1 MDRNHSNLVNRHNM
15 VGGQAVI
22 EGVMM
27 KRDDT
32 VALAVR
38 KEDGTVEVK
47 KSTFKSSR
55 KKIGLLNKPIIR
67 GIVAFIESLILSFK
81 TLSSSTD
88 MLDLDDDKKKKKDGA
103 KKGSFSTVLIMTISV
118 VLGLLLAIFLFTIV
132 PMYATDFLV
141 NTIKL
146 DPSAKGHFIII
157 ALCEGVIK
165 IAIFIGYLLAVSC
178 MKDIRR
184 TFEYHGAEHK
194 AIACFESGH
203 ELTVENARKCTR
215 LHPRCGTSFMVVML
229 ILSIF
234 VSAFIPLEAGLARTA
249 VKLLVLPLVMGIG
262 YEYIMYAGKNENA
275 ITKILSAPGLWMQRI
290 TTREPSDDQL
300 QIAICAIKSAV
311 PELYP
316 KFDPSS
322 CDIPYLKNRDH
333 IANTGKKFPKE
344 EPLYKVPKETIE
356 LYYKE
361 ADCVIDDAP
370 ITVKSKNG
378 EKEFTAT
385 AYKYR

>member
-1 MDRNHSNLVNRHNM
+1 MDKNHSNLINRHNM

-27 KRDDT
+27 KKDDR

-38 KEDGTVEVK
+38 KEDGTVEIK
-47 KSTFKSSR
+47 KSEFKSSR
-55 KKIGLLNKPIIR
+55 KKFKLLNKPIIR

-88 MLDLDDDKKKKKDGA
+88 MLDLEEDKKKTEGKKKSG
-103 KKGSFSTVLIMTISV
+103 STVFIMIISV
-118 VLGLLLAIFLFTIV
+118 VLGLLLALVLFTIV
-132 PMYATDFLV
+132 PMYVTDFLV
-141 NTIKL
+141 DTVKL
-146 DPSAKGHFIII
+146 DPNARGHFVII

-165 IAIFIGYLLAVSC
+165 IVIFIAYLLAVSL

-203 ELTVENARKCTR
+203 ELTVKNARKCTR
-215 LHPRCGTSFMVVML
+215 FHPRCGTSFMFVML
-229 ILSIF
+229 ILSIL
-234 VSAFIPLEAGLARTA
+234 VSAFIPLEAGIARTV
-249 VKLLVLPLVMGIG
+249 VKILVLPLVMGIG

-290 TTREPSDDQL
+290 TTREPSDDQIE
-300 QIAICAIKSAV
+300 IAICAIKSAV

-316 KFDPSS
+316 RFDASE
-322 CDIPYLKNRDH
+322 CAIPIEKNREH
-333 IANTGKKFPKE
+333 IGNIGKKFPKE
-344 EPLYKVPKETIE
+344 EPLYQVPKTKLE
-356 LYYKE
+356 LFFKD
-361 ADCVIDDAP
+361 ADLVIDDAP
-370 ITVKSKNG
+370 MTVRSKSG
-378 EKEFTAT
+378 EKKFTAC
-385 AYKYR
+385 ARKYK